1 MRTLPEEYSAVQTVK
16 HRWLDESAPMKLSP
30 LREALEAG
38 KTLLG
43 DELPAL
49 DLEAGPQPDL
59 PAVIPPPQDA
69 AEAAAGHEA
78 ALPDLVAAFHQ
89 DVAMP
94 DTEPEQA
101 KVPADASIQPA
112 QDNAVMLTALQEAKP
127 DVDMS
132 PCHAAAV
139 PSPEA
144 ATQPAEAG
152 PEVPNLAPGF
162 PQQGS
167 AGRRSKV
174 RSPGAK
180 GRGAARGKKR
190 KVNPI
195 ASHSGSQLPEQP

>member
-59 PAVIPPPQDA
+59 SAVIPPPQDA

-144 ATQPAEAG
+144 ATQDQKSQTWR
-152 PEVPNLAPGF
+152 LT
-162 PQQGS
+162 S
-167 AGRRSKV
+167 RSKGL
-174 RSPGAK
+174 PG
-180 GRGAARGKKR
+180 GAAKFAALRPKAEVLQGGR
-190 KVNPI
+190 
-195 ASHSGSQLPEQP
+195 SGR